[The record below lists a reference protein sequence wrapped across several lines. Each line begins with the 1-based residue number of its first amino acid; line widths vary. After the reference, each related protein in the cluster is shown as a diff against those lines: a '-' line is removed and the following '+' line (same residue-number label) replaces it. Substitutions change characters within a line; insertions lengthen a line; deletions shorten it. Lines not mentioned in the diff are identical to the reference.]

1 MSYMN
6 ESSWGYQTPQQQ
18 VANKVDHVA
27 DKISFALDMA
37 NNQILGID
45 GIEAELRALASGQNP
60 PRPEQLKSLAGR
72 LNAIQNQ
79 LKDNFVKIKEM
90 AKEIDLATDAIQ
102 QQKGGWGV

>member
-6 ESSWGYQTPQQQ
+6 ESNWGYQTPQQQ

-45 GIEAELRALASGQNP
+45 GIEAELKSLSVGQTP
-60 PRPEQLKSLAGR
+60 PRPEQLKSIAGR

-79 LKDNFVKIKEM
+79 LKDNFTKIKEM
-90 AKEIDLATDAIQ
+90 AKEIDLVTDTIQ